1 MFRVLTKSLS
11 LKSNSIS
18 NNLKISYPGIT
29 KLQKGREHGSLR
41 RSGTPSFPGACSRAG
56 HQGSGRQ
63 ALRGENLE
71 FLTLVNSSESDLP
84 LILEA
89 EFIPQSSHVLMQI
102 NQHNKTTHNE
112 AATKAP
118 GLGWGTIL
126 TKTSKKTAF

>member
-1 MFRVLTKSLS
+1 M
-11 LKSNSIS
+11 
-18 NNLKISYPGIT
+18 IT

-41 RSGTPSFPGACSRAG
+41 QSGTPLFPGACSGAG
-56 HQGSGRQ
+56 HQSSVRQ

-71 FLTLVNSSESDLP
+71 FLTLVNSSESGSP

-118 GLGWGTIL
+118 DLEWGTIL